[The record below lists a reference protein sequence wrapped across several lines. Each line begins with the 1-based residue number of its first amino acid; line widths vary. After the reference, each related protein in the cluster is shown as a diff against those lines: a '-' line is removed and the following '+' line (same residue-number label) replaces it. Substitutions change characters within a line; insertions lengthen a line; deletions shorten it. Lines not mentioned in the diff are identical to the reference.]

1 MLNVD
6 MALSKEI
13 LVDSV
18 TGKSSCGFLNRGP
31 LGDGGTCNDA
41 GTADIVKEFAESNDL
56 WIENFTAV
64 FTKMQKHGTDGQ
76 QMTLNDV
83 E

>member
-1 MLNVD
+1 MLNAD

-13 LVDSV
+13 TVDSD
-18 TGKSSCGFLNRGP
+18 TGKSSCGFVNP
-31 LGDGGTCNDA
+31 PSTPTCADA
-41 GTADIVKEFAESNDL
+41 EDTADIVKEFAESNDL

-64 FTKMQKHGTDGQ
+64 FTKMLAHGTDGQ
-76 QMTLNDV
+76 KMTLNDV